1 MKIDSLQYGPETAS
15 KQIKSFCNISCI
27 KKNDEL
33 PFKKILYEKVN
44 PCSLIA
50 S

>member
-27 KKNDEL
+27 KKMMNCHS
-33 PFKKILYEKVN
+33 KKYNMKR
-44 PCSLIA
+44 
-50 S
+50 